1 MKTVSLA
8 GFSWPGLVLAAF
20 LLLGFWSPAI
30 ASAEEAKVWV
40 NTSSGVYH
48 CPGTQYYGN
57 TQRGKYLAEADA
69 MASNYRPAY
78 GRRCSAGARSVASTP
93 AIQTAAAVPSAS
105 TEVWVNS
112 SSGVY
117 HCPGTRYY
125 GTTKRGRFMSEAD
138 ATAAGHRPA
147 YGARCGR

>member
-1 MKTVSLA
+1 M
-8 GFSWPGLVLAAF
+8 VLAAL
-20 LLLGFWSPAI
+20 LLLGFLSPAI
-30 ASAEEAKVWV
+30 ANAEEAKVWV

-57 TQRGKYLAEADA
+57 TQRGKYLAESDA
-69 MASNYRPAY
+69 LASNYRPAY
-78 GRRCSAGARSVASTP
+78 GRRCSAEARSVASTP
-93 AIQTAAAVPSAS
+93 AIQTAAAVPGAG

-125 GTTKRGRFMSEAD
+125 GATKRGRFMSEAD

-147 YGARCGR
+147 YGARCGQ